1 MAERERDYAIGYGKP
16 PVHSRFRKG
25 RSGNPGGRPR
35 GKSLATLL
43 RAALAETAIIEVKG
57 RRRRVSKGQAMVALL
72 IDRAAEDDPRWMKL
86 LLDLLQKLDIGGDA
100 RDDEEVDAEEARE
113 FLIQELDRLDGDT
126 PEASA
131 VRDFLAAP
139 SDPRSE
145 PGRGVLLGFL
155 TLDLGEGLAN

>member
-43 RAALAETAIIEVKG
+43 RAALAETATIEVKG

-86 LLDLLQKLDIGGDA
+86 LLDLLQTLDIGGDA
-100 RDDEEVDAEEARE
+100 RDDHEEVDAEEARE

-131 VRDFLAAP
+131 VRDFLAGAQ
-139 SDPRSE
+139 
-145 PGRGVLLGFL
+145 
-155 TLDLGEGLAN
+155 

>member
-43 RAALAETAIIEVKG
+43 REALAETATIEVKG

-86 LLDLLQKLDIGGDA
+86 LLDLLQTLDIGGDA
-100 RDDEEVDAEEARE
+100 RDDDEEVDAEEARE
-113 FLIQELDRLDGDT
+113 FLIQELDRLAGDT
-126 PEASA
+126 PETSA
-131 VRDFLAAP
+131 VRDFLAGAQ
-139 SDPRSE
+139 
-145 PGRGVLLGFL
+145 
-155 TLDLGEGLAN
+155 

>member
-43 RAALAETAIIEVKG
+43 REALADTATIEVKG
-57 RRRRVSKGQAMVALL
+57 RPRRVSKGQAMVALL

-100 RDDEEVDAEEARE
+100 RDDQDDDGEDSRE
-113 FLIQELDRLDGDT
+113 YLIRELDRLAGRT

-131 VRDFLAAP
+131 LRDFLAGAQ
-139 SDPRSE
+139 
-145 PGRGVLLGFL
+145 
-155 TLDLGEGLAN
+155 

>member
-43 RAALAETAIIEVKG
+43 HAALAETAIIEVKG

-113 FLIQELDRLDGDT
+113 FLIQELDRLAGDT
-126 PEASA
+126 PETSA
-131 VRDFLAAP
+131 VRDFRAGA
-139 SDPRSE
+139 E
-145 PGRGVLLGFL
+145 
-155 TLDLGEGLAN
+155 